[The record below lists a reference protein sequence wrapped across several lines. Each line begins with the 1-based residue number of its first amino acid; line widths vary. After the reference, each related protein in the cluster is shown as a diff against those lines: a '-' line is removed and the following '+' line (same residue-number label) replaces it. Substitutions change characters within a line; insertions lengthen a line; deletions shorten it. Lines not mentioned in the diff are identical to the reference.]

1 MTSLEDVLA
10 AAGKLADELDAIVE
24 EVDDLW
30 LQAQLDWIWYR
41 LSTANVILRDRGGG
55 PAAAVLARGLLEQAA
70 YWDWALATGA
80 GSDLVVRQTASELA
94 RLRQLADSIDDT
106 TWTGWLL
113 PPGVS
118 VASVGTDGLP
128 RNPAEAVKR
137 LGGGLDEASLQP
149 LTFKGVFSAYR
160 VLEVL
165 SHGGLAAAS
174 VLRSGGGEE
183 LTNPLAAVVA
193 HVAATGAA
201 ASSAAQLSQHGLSA
215 DGIVS
220 RSLEVARLASEVHG
234 LPLGEPRRVRAVARS
249 GPISPLAIAADIEH
263 MPPAQQSTIR
273 AAKDFLRSAERVGQA
288 ATRAVRMEDPG
299 AYLIWPAFQMAWAQL
314 HVLRGIA
321 QGTLG
326 AALLPFAARPI
337 FEEGARWGWLAWSG
351 PHGQPGE
358 GLHAIVDDGRRRVV
372 KIRNSLAGEDM
383 PQGAIDHLLGDAT
396 DLLMAQ
402 PSSVPLPELATLL
415 REGHPTGSGVESAG
429 PIYSVLS
436 QFVHAT
442 PVAVLHL
449 QRDTFPSLTAPVFAV
464 AVEATCRGFANTAR
478 ASLAISCTPTAEL
491 SEALKELDVA
501 LANVMVDAARLHLLG

>member
-1 MTSLEDVLA
+1 MTTLEDVLA
-10 AAGKLADELDAIVE
+10 AAGKLTDALDGVVE

-70 YWDWALATGA
+70 FWDWALATGV

-113 PPGVS
+113 PPGAS
-118 VASVGTDGLP
+118 VASAGTDGLP
-128 RNPAEAVKR
+128 RSAADAVKR
-137 LGGGLDEASLQP
+137 LGKGLDEASLEP
-149 LTFKGVFSAYR
+149 LAFKGVFSAYR

-174 VLRSGGGEE
+174 ILRSGGGEE
-183 LTNPLAAVVA
+183 LTDPLAAVVA

-201 ASSAAQLSQHGLSA
+201 ASSAAQLSQHGLGA

-234 LPLGEPRRVRAVARS
+234 LPLGEPRRLRSAARS
-249 GPISPLAIAADIEH
+249 RPMSPLATAADIAR
-263 MPPAQQSTIR
+263 MPLAQQSTIR
-273 AAKDFLRSAERVGQA
+273 AAENFLRAADRVGRA
-288 ATRAVRMEDPG
+288 ATPAVRADDPG

-326 AALLPFAARPI
+326 AALLPFAARPM

-351 PHGQPGE
+351 PHGKPGD
-358 GLHAIVDDGRRRVV
+358 GLHAIVDDGRRRVLE
-372 KIRNSLAGEDM
+372 IRNSRAVEDLRN
-383 PQGAIDHLLGDAT
+383 GAIDHLLGDAT
-396 DLLMAQ
+396 DLLKAQ
-402 PSSVPLPELATLL
+402 PSSVPLPDLAVLL

-429 PIYSVLS
+429 PTYSVLS

-442 PVAVLHL
+442 PLAVLHL
-449 QRDTFPSLTAPVFAV
+449 QRDTFPSLSAPVFAV

-491 SEALKELDVA
+491 SEALDELETA
-501 LANVMVDAARLHLLG
+501 LAEVVLDAMRWHMLG